1 MSMLLK
7 VKPKELLSELVL
19 SKNPL
24 RITYQKDGG
33 WFVKRAV
40 LSDVEDNSFEVRILA
55 QLKSRVLDLE
65 AGCRVGVSFEYGLGV
80 LAGKFI
86 FDTTVDGLISEQGS
100 VGMLVRL
107 AIPENIEL
115 VSRRNYRR
123 VQVPALQN
131 VNVLLWQRF
140 TVQNGDSSS
149 VGCGPELCAKLLDI
163 SLGGLQIAMETSES
177 IVFEEGQS
185 VGLRFTPF
193 DHETPISFTAMIR
206 TVLPTA
212 NRRHLT
218 LGLEIIGLEASPEG
232 RLILSR
238 LASVVEQYDKL
249 NNNKR

>member
-7 VKPKELLSELVL
+7 VKPKELLSELL
-19 SKNPL
+19 SSKNPP

-33 WFVKRAV
+33 WFVKSAV

-55 QLKSRVLDLE
+55 QLKSRALDLE
-65 AGCRVGVSFEYGLGV
+65 AGCRVGVSFEYGLGIS
-80 LAGKFI
+80 AGRLI
-86 FDTTVDGLISEQGS
+86 FDTTVDSLISEQGS
-100 VGMLVRL
+100 AGMLIRL

-140 TVQNGDSSS
+140 TVQNGDSAS

-163 SLGGLQIAMETSES
+163 SLGGIQIAVKASGS
-177 IVFEEGQS
+177 IVFEKGQS

-193 DHETPISFTAMIR
+193 EYETPISFTAVVR

-212 NRRHLT
+212 DKRHLT
-218 LGLEIIGLEASPEG
+218 LGLETIGLEASPEG

-249 NNNKR
+249 NSNKR